1 MDIPKTGTKRMRLR
15 RATSAYLGLLL
26 ALIAVLVA
34 GVAIVGFGE
43 SVPVV
48 DRSEI
53 WVGTADKGDMVHEI
67 RASGTLSPRDMRI
80 IAAETSGTVR
90 EVLHQSGASV
100 SAGTVLI
107 EIANPDALVELQD
120 AKSALARAD
129 ADTVVRVAELDS
141 EVLDQQAMLTRAES
155 DYRIS
160 AAKADAQARAFE
172 AGVAAK
178 MDALESQVA
187 AEQKQKTMRIEE
199 LRLAGIRKK
208 ADAMLASVEL
218 SRQEASMRYGLATRK
233 VEGLRV
239 RAGIDG
245 VLLGIA
251 VEPGQA
257 IAAGAPLARV
267 AKGGDLYAKLH
278 VPESM
283 SRELSVGQKIRVALG
298 GESMLA
304 TLDRIDPTVKDG
316 RVAIDAVFDRP
327 LPANSRPDASVEGRL
342 QISTLRNVVSIPRP
356 ASAGPN
362 GKGRM
367 FVLRRGDDYA
377 RAVDVVYGQAS
388 SDRIVVR
395 SGLRAGDEVLLSDVT
410 RWLKYDRIRIE

>member
-1 MDIPKTGTKRMRLR
+1 MDIPKTETKRFRLHK
-15 RATSAYLGLLL
+15 AKPAYLGLFL
-26 ALIAVLVA
+26 ALIVVLVA
-34 GVAIVGFGE
+34 GVAIMGFGE

-67 RASGTLSPRDMRI
+67 RASGTLLSRDMRI
-80 IAAETSGTVR
+80 IAADTSGTVR
-90 EVLHQSGASV
+90 DVLRQSGASV

-107 EIANPDALVELQD
+107 EISNPDALAELQD
-120 AKSALARAD
+120 AKSALARVD
-129 ADTVVRVAELDS
+129 AENVVRVAELDS

-160 AAKADAQARAFE
+160 AAKADAQTRAFE

-187 AEQKQKTMRIEE
+187 ADQKHKTMRIEE

-208 ADAMLASVEL
+208 ARAMLASTEL
-218 SRQEASMRYGLATRK
+218 TRQEASMRYGLAMRK
-233 VEGLRV
+233 VEGLHV

-257 IAAGAPLARV
+257 IAAGALLARV
-267 AKGGDLYAKLH
+267 AKGGDLYAKLQ

-283 SRELSVGQKIRVALG
+283 SGALRIGQKVRIALN
-298 GESMLA
+298 GESMQA
-304 TLDRIDPTVKDG
+304 TLSRIDPTVKDG
-316 RVAIDAVFDRP
+316 RVAIDAVFDRS
-327 LPANSRPDASVEGRL
+327 LPFDSRPDASVEGRL

-367 FVLRRGDDYA
+367 FVLKRGDDYA
-377 RAVDVVYGQAS
+377 RAVDVLYGEAS
-388 SDRIVVR
+388 SERIVVR
-395 SGLRAGDEVLLSDVT
+395 TGIHPGDEVLLSDAT